1 MDEKSEEGMTYDML
15 LCGVGGQ
22 GSLSVA
28 VLIARAAMASGL
40 SVKQSEVHGM
50 AQRGGEVLAHLRIS
64 DSTIESPTIPLGCAD
79 LILAFE
85 PLEALRYLP
94 WLSRESGAIV
104 AASSPVKNIPDYPE
118 LESVLA
124 ELGSLPRTRIVDAE
138 GIARAAGN
146 PRSANVVLVGAASR
160 LIPVPAESIE
170 REIAE
175 FFARKGEEM
184 VRINV
189 KAFQDGRNS

>member
-1 MDEKSEEGMTYDML
+1 
-15 LCGVGGQ
+15 
-22 GSLSVA
+22 
-28 VLIARAAMASGL
+28 
-40 SVKQSEVHGM
+40 
-50 AQRGGEVLAHLRIS
+50 
-64 DSTIESPTIPLGCAD
+64 
-79 LILAFE
+79 
-85 PLEALRYLP
+85 
-94 WLSRESGAIV
+94 
-104 AASSPVKNIPDYPE
+104 VKNIPDYPE